1 MELVLTHS
9 AGHVLTITLNRP
21 DKRNAMSS
29 ALMRALAA
37 AVGEAST
44 NSGIR
49 VVILRA
55 VGPAFCAGLDLD
67 ELAEPLAMG
76 NLDDMLVTE
85 VLAPLEAC
93 PKPTL
98 AVVHGDA
105 LAGGCQLALHCDL
118 RIATPAARFGMPVA
132 RLGLAAPY
140 PLTLKLVEMIGSAT
154 TKELLFTGEALDAER
169 ALRIGLVNRVVPAPA
184 LEDHAR
190 TLATTIAAN
199 APIAVQAMKSYVRR
213 TSHALTSIPHDDLV
227 ALVEVIRRSADLEE
241 GLRARREKR
250 QPTFRGD

>member
-1 MELVLTHS
+1 MELVVIHS
-9 AGHVLTITLNRP
+9 AGHVLTVTLNRP
-21 DKRNAMSS
+21 EKRNAMSS

-37 AVGEAST
+37 AVGEASA
-44 NSGIR
+44 NPAIR

-55 VGPAFCAGLDLD
+55 AGPAFCAGLDLD

-76 NLDDMLVTE
+76 RLDDVLVAE

-118 RIATPAARFGMPVA
+118 RIAAPEARFGMPVA

-140 PLTLKLVEMIGSAT
+140 PLTLKLVETIGPAAS
-154 TKELLFTGEALDAER
+154 KELLFTGEAIDAER

-190 TLATTIAAN
+190 ALATTIAAN

-213 TSHALTSIPHDDLV
+213 ASRALTSIPHDDLT
-227 ALVEVIRRSADLEE
+227 ALAELVRRSADVEE

-250 QPTFRGD
+250 PPTFRGE